1 MEKVAL
7 IINSASYDRVEHA
20 LTIATMS
27 ATLGKETH
35 VLFTHSGLIRLKKGF
50 TDKIGE
56 ETEAWKREAIKAG
69 IKKGSMRK
77 ISELLT
83 ELKRFGG
90 KIYACPAAMAFHSVT
105 KDELIEEVDKVCG
118 IATFLEESAKDAS
131 LTLYI

>member
-7 IINSASYDRVEHA
+7 IINSASYNRVEHA

-27 ATLGKETH
+27 ATLGREVH
-35 VLFTHSGLIRLKKGF
+35 VLFAHSGLLRLRKGF

-56 ETEAWKREAIKAG
+56 ETEAWIREAVKAG
-69 IKKGSMRK
+69 VKKGSMRK

-83 ELKRFGG
+83 ELKRLGG
-90 KIYACPAAMAFHSVT
+90 KVYACPAAMAFHGVT
-105 KDELIEEVDKVCG
+105 KEELIDEVDKVCG
-118 IATFLEESAKDAS
+118 IAAFFEESASDA

>member
-1 MEKVAL
+1 ML
-7 IINSASYDRVEHA
+7 
-20 LTIATMS
+20 
-27 ATLGKETH
+27 ATLGREVH
-35 VLFTHSGLIRLKKGF
+35 VLFTHGSLLRLKKGF

-56 ETEAWKREAIKAG
+56 ETEEWIREAIKAG
-69 IKKGSMRK
+69 VKKGTMRK

-105 KDELIEEVDKVCG
+105 KDELINEVDKVCG
-118 IATFLEESAKDAS
+118 IATFFEELASDAS

>member
-1 MEKVAL
+1 MEKLAL

-27 ATLGKETH
+27 ATLGKEVH
-35 VLFTHSGLIRLKKGF
+35 VLFTYSGLLRLKKGF

-56 ETEAWKREAIKAG
+56 ETEAWIRETVKAG

-83 ELKRFGG
+83 ELQRFGG
-90 KIYACPAAMAFHSVT
+90 KIYACPAAMAFHGVA
-105 KDELIEEVDKVCG
+105 KDELIDEVDKVCG
-118 IATFLEESAKDAS
+118 LTTFVEEYAS
-131 LTLYI
+131 NALTLYI

>member
-1 MEKVAL
+1 M

-20 LTIATMS
+20 LTIAAML
-27 ATLGKETH
+27 ATLGREVH
-35 VLFTHSGLIRLKKGF
+35 VLFTHGSLLRLKKGF

-56 ETEAWKREAIKAG
+56 ETEEWIREAIKAG
-69 IKKGSMRK
+69 VKKGTMRK

-105 KDELIEEVDKVCG
+105 KDELINEVDKVCG
-118 IATFLEESAKDAS
+118 IATFFEELASDAS

>member
-20 LTIATMS
+20 LTIATVS
-27 ATLGKETH
+27 ATLGREVH
-35 VLFTHSGLIRLKKGF
+35 VLFTHSGLLRLKKGF

-56 ETEAWKREAIKAG
+56 ETAAWIRETVEAG

-90 KIYACPAAMAFHSVT
+90 KIYACPAAMALHSVT
-105 KDELIEEVDKVCG
+105 KDELIDEVDKICG
-118 IATFLEESAKDAS
+118 ITTFFEESASGAS